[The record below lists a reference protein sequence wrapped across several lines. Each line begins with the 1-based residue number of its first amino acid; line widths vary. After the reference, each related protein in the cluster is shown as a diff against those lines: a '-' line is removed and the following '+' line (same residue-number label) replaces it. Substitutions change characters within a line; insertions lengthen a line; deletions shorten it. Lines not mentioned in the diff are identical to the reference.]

1 MDESLD
7 ERRSTPASRGGWC
20 LPAVLYGMLGALLA
34 LVVALVIGTQWIDG
48 VIKRTVAGAAAP
60 LQTIIVT
67 PTPTIIDRGGMVL
80 QMRALAR
87 LETQRYTVERIIEAR
102 IERGDV
108 LDLVLGE
115 RLLLIA
121 SGEAVAGV
129 DLAALRAED
138 VLVSDDGR
146 SVTIQLPPSQVFS
159 VSLDSERTRVY
170 DRQTGLLARPDRDL
184 ERQARL
190 EAEATILAAACEQGM
205 MQRATTDAQ
214 RAVEQLLR
222 ALAFDEVTVLV
233 TPGACRVVD

>member
-1 MDESLD
+1 MDETLD
-7 ERRSTPASRGGWC
+7 EGRATPTSRGGWC
-20 LPAVLYGMLGALLA
+20 LPALLYGMLGALLA
-34 LVVALVIGTQWIDG
+34 ALAVLVIGAQWVDG
-48 VIKRTVAGAAAP
+48 MIRQAVDGATAP
-60 LQTIIVT
+60 LQTIVVT
-67 PTPTIIDRGGMVL
+67 PTPTIVDRGGMVL

-87 LETQRYTVERIIEAR
+87 LETQRYTVERVIEAR

-129 DLAALRAED
+129 DLAALTADD
-138 VLVSDDGR
+138 VIVSADGR
-146 SVTIQLPPSQVFS
+146 SVTVRLPPSEVFS

-190 EAEATILAAACEQGM
+190 EAETTILATACEQGM
-205 MQRATTDAQ
+205 MQRATDEAQ

-222 ALAFDEVTVLV
+222 ALAFDEVTVLA
-233 TPGACRVVD
+233 TPGACRVAD